1 MYKCDYCN
9 KEYSTKGIL
18 ENHQK
23 TAKFCLRIRNYS
35 NESEKIILN
44 NTIFKCDYCEDTFT
58 QKITLERHYERC
70 KYKEIRQKDEEI
82 RQKDEKIYNLK
93 NIIEKEEE
101 KFNKI
106 QKDFQKLREDVSSYR
121 TDILIHKKE
130 LETKD
135 EIIQELKREIE
146 SLKKENKDTYKTLIE
161 HSDKTYN
168 TFFEKEEKLIDTLL
182 QQNNSSKNSKT
193 VQHHLTINNYGIKPL
208 TQESIINAFE
218 SFSSRSSTAFN
229 AFQYDG
235 ITLERGNMKV
245 EYIFYGIIRELKD
258 YYGITD
264 ISREKV
270 VFNNNGE
277 MTLTT
282 VQEFIRTNVVMNN
295 IDAILEWISN
305 LLSQVKQRIEDGE
318 IEMNGEM
325 REMTETE
332 KNKLSDTGES
342 LEYIYKLFKI
352 SKDKGTANNYM
363 TKLLSEGAMQSGKVI
378 SKVKQTNLLMGIED
392 KNSIK

>member
-1 MYKCDYCN
+1 MSSYNCN
-9 KEYSTKGIL
+9 FCNNSYGSKKSL
-18 ENHQK
+18 NLHQK
-23 TAKFCLRIRNYS
+23 TAKFCIEIQKGMENHTKS
-35 NESEKIILN
+35 QDPE
-44 NTIFKCDYCEDTFT
+44 NTYFACEYCEDKFT
-58 QKITLERHYERC
+58 LKSSLERHYTRC
-70 KYKEIRQKDEEI
+70 KFKELKNKDSEI
-82 RQKDEKIYNLK
+82 ETLK
-93 NIIEKEEE
+93 NIIKQYEKLKDNFQE
-101 KFNKI
+101 
-106 QKDFQKLREDVSSYR
+106 QKEDNLV
-121 TDILIHKKE
+121 LKKE
-130 LETKD
+130 LKMKD
-135 EIIQELKREIE
+135 EIIYKLEKEIE
-146 SLKKENKDTYKTLIE
+146 SLKQENKDMYITLLDRSDKTYNTLIE